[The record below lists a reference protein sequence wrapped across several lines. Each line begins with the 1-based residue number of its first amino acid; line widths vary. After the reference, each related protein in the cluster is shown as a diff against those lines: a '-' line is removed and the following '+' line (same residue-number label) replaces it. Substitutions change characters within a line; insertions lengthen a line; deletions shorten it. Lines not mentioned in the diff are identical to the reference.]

1 MAIQISS
8 TEVISNSR
16 VLKNVTIDPSVPI
29 SLPSYVVQT
38 TFTGSGTFT
47 KNANDLF
54 YLIKVWGAGGSGA
67 KLSSGAFGPGYGGG
81 GGGYGELF
89 VLAPQITGPVT
100 VTVGAGGQQ
109 VDVPAPPFYPPIGTR
124 FGTPGG
130 SSSFGTYMT
139 VSGGTGGT
147 SLDIAEGGEIIAPP
161 TANGGNAVFSS
172 VTSSV
177 RAGII
182 AGGGLSPPTL
192 GGLLSSGY
200 WGGGSGATHSS
211 PSTPTEAQY
220 FNRVG
225 YSIYGGGGGGVLNPP
240 STPPSLPAGSSPFST
255 GGTSV
260 FGGAGGNYPNGNGSV
275 RGGGGAS
282 MEDPANP
289 ANQGRGGR
297 GEVQIIAWRK

>member
-8 TEVISNSR
+8 TEVISNTR

-29 SLPSYVVQT
+29 PLPSYVVQT

-47 KNANDLF
+47 KNADDLF
-54 YLIKVWGAGGSGA
+54 YLIKVWSGGGGGA
-67 KLSSGAFGPGYGGG
+67 KLSSNAFGPGSGGG

-89 VLAPQITGPVT
+89 VLAPQISGPVT

-109 VDVPAPPFYPPIGTR
+109 VDAPAPPFYPLGTR
-124 FGTPGG
+124 LGTPGG
-130 SSSFGTYMT
+130 TSSFGTYMT
-139 VSGGTGGT
+139 VSGGSGAL
-147 SLDIAEGGEIIAPP
+147 LDSAPGGELIAPP
-161 TANGGNAVFSS
+161 TANGGGAVFYGPPGNPK
-172 VTSSV
+172 V

-182 AGGGLSPPTL
+182 AGGGDVPIPL
-192 GGLLSSGY
+192 GGPVRASGY
-200 WGGGSGATHSS
+200 WGGGIGASHS
-211 PSTPTEAQY
+211 PP
-220 FNRVG
+220 RRPVG

-240 STPPSLPAGSSPFST
+240 SLPPGSSPFST

-275 RGGGGAS
+275 RGGGGAG
-282 MEDPANP
+282 MEPTANP